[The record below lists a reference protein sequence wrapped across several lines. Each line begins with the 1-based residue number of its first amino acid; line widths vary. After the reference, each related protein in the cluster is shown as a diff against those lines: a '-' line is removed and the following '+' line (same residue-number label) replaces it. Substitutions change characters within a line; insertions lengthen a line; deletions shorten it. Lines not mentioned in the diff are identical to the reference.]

1 MTNPTFDFEREY
13 WEQGISLIAGLDEA
27 GMGALA
33 GPVVASAVVFNCR
46 SDQTQN
52 EKRKT
57 KNYGVLLA
65 QDNICIRDSKT
76 LSAKQREKA
85 ETWIKENALAW
96 AVGEASVD
104 EITELNIRGAAHLAM
119 RRAVEQLYCSPDL
132 LLIDG
137 NPVQIH
143 NSIPSV
149 SIVGGDGLSFSI
161 AAASILAKVHRDRI
175 LTALDK
181 EYPVYGFAGHKG
193 YGSAG
198 HMDALRKHG
207 PCKWHRPTYRPV
219 RILREVS
226 MTNTEYRKNHQ

>member
-13 WEQGISLIAGLDEA
+13 WEQGILLIAGLDEA

-33 GPVVASAVVFNCR
+33 GPVVASAVLFNRR
-46 SDQTQN
+46 SEIPMPNTQ
-52 EKRKT
+52 
-57 KNYGVLLA
+57 YP
-65 QDNICIRDSKT
+65 IRDSKT
-76 LSAKQREKA
+76 LSAGQREKA